1 MKKNIISRFA
11 GLLAIGVCS
20 LQAFPAAAQEQ
31 DPITQAV
38 VTPSTNTVEVNSS
51 LGLNLV
57 MGDAHDG
64 YFMVY
69 DRLGKNAM
77 IFNTKGEMTGKLK
90 IELDLKEAPVFDDGA
105 ATVRLPDRSVAI
117 IDTEGKVVKN
127 LGQAGIF
134 SDVVD
139 GLVVTG
145 PMTYFNTD
153 DACTFYNAKG
163 KEIKKIRSYYFQKPR
178 PLSDGLRR
186 FEKQQGWDKTYYG
199 FEDASGRQVIEPKF
213 RDAADFSEGLAAV
226 AIVDGY
232 QTKWGFIDTE
242 GNYVIEPR
250 FSVAPGSFHDG
261 LALVTKKNGRKAFID
276 RTGAVV
282 SDDFIFASDFRGGY
296 TSVLS
301 SMFED
306 NFTIVDKKFRTVAV
320 TPYRMP
326 GTFVR
331 RGDYFYHAEVT
342 AAYVFALD
350 GTRLLELPGKLNHF
364 HDGVAAYTCNGETG
378 YINTAGEWI
387 VKFVTDE
394 F

>member
-1 MKKNIISRFA
+1 MKKITVFTLA
-11 GLLAIGVCS
+11 GMLAIGAGCLAAV
-20 LQAFPAAAQEQ
+20 PAGAQEGK
-31 DPITQAV
+31 PITQAV
-38 VTPSTNTVEVNSS
+38 VTPATNTVQVSS
-51 LGLNLV
+51 ALGLNLV
-57 MGDAHDG
+57 MGEANDG

-69 DRLGKNAM
+69 DRLGKNAF
-77 IFNTKGEMTGKLK
+77 IFNTKGQLTGKFK
-90 IELDLKEAPVFDDGA
+90 MDLDLKEAPVFDNGVA
-105 ATVRLPDRSVAI
+105 SVRLPDRSVAI
-117 IDTEGKVVKN
+117 IDTEGNVVKN
-127 LGQAGIF
+127 LGQAGIY

-145 PMTYFNTD
+145 PVTYFNAD
-153 DACTFYNAKG
+153 DACTFYDAKG
-163 KEIKKIRSYYFQKPR
+163 KEIKKVRSYYFQKPR
-178 PLSDGLRR
+178 PLCDGLRR
-186 FEKQQGWDKTYYG
+186 FEKQQGWDKTNYG

-213 RDAADFSEGLAAV
+213 RDASDFSEGLAAV

-232 QTKWGFIDTE
+232 QTKWGFIDTK

-250 FSVAPGSFHDG
+250 FSIAPGSFHDG

-276 RTGAVV
+276 RTGTVV
-282 SDDFIFASDFRGGY
+282 SDDFIFAGDFHGGY
-296 TSVLS
+296 AAVLS

-306 NFTIVDKKFRTVAV
+306 NFTIIDTKFKPVAV
-320 TPYRMP
+320 TPYRIP
-326 GTFVR
+326 GSFVR
-331 RGDYFYHAEVT
+331 RGDYFYHSEVT